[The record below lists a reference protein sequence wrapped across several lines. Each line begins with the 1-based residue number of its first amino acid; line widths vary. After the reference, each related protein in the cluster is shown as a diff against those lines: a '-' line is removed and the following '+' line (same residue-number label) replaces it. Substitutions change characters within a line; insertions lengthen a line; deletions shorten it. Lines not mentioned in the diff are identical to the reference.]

1 MTAVKIGLV
10 QTTNNVGSNTL
21 PGISPPL
28 TPHYKPD
35 SQATVPLFDSCQG
48 RYFMYGVGK
57 VGTIYVPIHEVPT
70 AVKLE
75 HPLTI
80 ITCLY
85 LRLIFLPIQDTYFF
99 KVFGL
104 YFI

>member
-1 MTAVKIGLV
+1 
-10 QTTNNVGSNTL
+10 
-21 PGISPPL
+21 
-28 TPHYKPD
+28 
-35 SQATVPLFDSCQG
+35 
-48 RYFMYGVGK
+48 MYGVGK